1 MSDSDWSDD
10 QPLKSENC
18 NISEEFEDWEECV
31 DEDKELLVV
40 TEDDLDVLEL
50 FESLSEELVSFD
62 VGVFA
67 NEMYDVE

>member
-1 MSDSDWSDD
+1 M
-10 QPLKSENC
+10 
-18 NISEEFEDWEECV
+18 

-40 TEDDLDVLEL
+40 TEDDLDVLEP

-62 VGVFA
+62 VGVIS

>member
-18 NISEEFEDWEECV
+18 NVSEECEDCEECV

-40 TEDDLDVLEL
+40 TDDDLDVLEL
-50 FESLSEELVSFD
+50 FESLSEELASFD
-62 VGVFA
+62 VGVIA
-67 NEMYDVE
+67 NEIYGGG